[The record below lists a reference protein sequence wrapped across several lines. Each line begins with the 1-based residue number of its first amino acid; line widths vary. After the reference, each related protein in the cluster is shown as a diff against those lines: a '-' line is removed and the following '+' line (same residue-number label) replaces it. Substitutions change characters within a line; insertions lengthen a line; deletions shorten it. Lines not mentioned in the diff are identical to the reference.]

1 MKYSIKDL
9 ERLSGIK
16 AHSLRIWEK
25 RYKIFSPQRSLT
37 NIRSYSDVDLR
48 KLLNIAILNRNGL
61 KISKIALMT
70 STVLEQEVIKL
81 HKYSNDVESVID
93 RMTVTLLDLNELEF
107 NRVITDL
114 LFDIDFEELVMDYLF
129 VFLERIGVL
138 WQTGSI
144 SPAQEHF
151 ISNIIRSKLIV
162 AIEKIPVPVVYKSQ
176 KFLLFLREGE
186 LHEFGLLFIN
196 YLLRKYE
203 FRTIYLGQSVPY
215 ADILS
220 IQKEHKA
227 DFLITTIINQTGV
240 EDSDITYFNR
250 LNIDINHGRILGI
263 GKPFFSDISKFKK
276 VVFIESYKT
285 FREFI
290 REL

>member
-1 MKYSIKDL
+1 
-9 ERLSGIK
+9 
-16 AHSLRIWEK
+16 
-25 RYKIFSPQRSLT
+25 
-37 NIRSYSDVDLR
+37 
-48 KLLNIAILNRNGL
+48 
-61 KISKIALMT
+61 
-70 STVLEQEVIKL
+70 
-81 HKYSNDVESVID
+81 
-93 RMTVTLLDLNELEF
+93 
-107 NRVITDL
+107 
-114 LFDIDFEELVMDYLF
+114 MDYLF